1 MEKFELKF
9 AMPMKLRDDA
19 CSAWDKYRKHPVYLI
34 GWCDSAYSF
43 VGKLGDYDIE
53 FVSGH
58 PSALFEIRPTPRTLD
73 DGQAAAQSGQ
83 ETLPVTS
90 NA

>member
-43 VGKLGDYDIE
+43 VGKLGDYNIE

-58 PSALFEIRPTPRTLD
+58 PSALFEICPTPRALD
-73 DGQAAAQSGQ
+73 GRVRRGKKAKALNPPA
-83 ETLPVTS
+83 S

>member
-1 MEKFELKF
+1 MEKFELRF

-43 VGKLGDYDIE
+43 VGKLGDYNIE

-58 PSALFEIRPTPRTLD
+58 PSALFEICPTPRALD
-73 DGQAAAQSGQ
+73 DGQAAVQSGQ
-83 ETLPVTS
+83 ESLPVTS

>member
-1 MEKFELKF
+1 MKKFELKF

-43 VGKLGDYDIE
+43 VEKLGDYNIE

-58 PSALFEIRPTPRTLD
+58 PSALFEICPTPRALD
-73 DGQAAAQSGQ
+73 GRVRRGKKAKVINPPA
-83 ETLPVTS
+83 S